1 MHAQNKP
8 HFGPVDFEEIP
19 IYNQERAVVEQM
31 TACSLI
37 GCPESVEFQLK
48 QLRERV
54 NFDEIMAVSYIL
66 MSKTSTILHHV
77 ESDCG

>member
-1 MHAQNKP
+1 MHAQKKP

-37 GCPESVEFQLK
+37 GSPAFELSKHLPLMPKAV
-48 QLRERV
+48 V
-54 NFDEIMAVSYIL
+54 NFVAR
-66 MSKTSTILHHV
+66 
-77 ESDCG
+77 